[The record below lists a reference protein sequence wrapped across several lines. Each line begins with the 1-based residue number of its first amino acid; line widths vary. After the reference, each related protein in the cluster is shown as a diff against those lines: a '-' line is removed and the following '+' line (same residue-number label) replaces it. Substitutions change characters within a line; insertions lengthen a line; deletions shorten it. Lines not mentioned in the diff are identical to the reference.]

1 MYVDSVII
9 ETLKSAQIAS
19 VVPIFIKDLV
29 VVYLASCHYEK
40 YKKKKKGYR
49 IKDGEIGEEV
59 HA

>member
-1 MYVDSVII
+1 MDSAII
-9 ETLKSAQIAS
+9 ETLKSAQTVS

-40 YKKKKKGYR
+40 YKKKKKGFR

-59 HA
+59 NA

>member
-1 MYVDSVII
+1 MDSAIT
-9 ETLKSAQIAS
+9 ETLKSAQTVS

-40 YKKKKKGYR
+40 YKKKKKGFR

-59 HA
+59 NA

>member
-1 MYVDSVII
+1 MDSVII
-9 ETLKSAQIAS
+9 ETLKSAQIVS

-40 YKKKKKGYR
+40 YKKKKGYK